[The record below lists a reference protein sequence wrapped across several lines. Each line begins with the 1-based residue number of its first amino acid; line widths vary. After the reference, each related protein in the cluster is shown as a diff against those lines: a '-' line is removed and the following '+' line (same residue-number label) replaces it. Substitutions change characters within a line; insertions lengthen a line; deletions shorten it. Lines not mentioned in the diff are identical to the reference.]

1 MQKELSR
8 LKVKTIKTK
17 RGMTAHMPPSL
28 LNFCPFSLVTR
39 SSNKTVMTQSP
50 WRHSATS
57 ICQTSY
63 RAIRSCDSSSFS
75 QHGAHCYITNFRPRP
90 RPFILPVIHVHE
102 AMPYERNQACTVCR
116 CCPRARD
123 NASTYKLIY

>member
-1 MQKELSR
+1 MAQKSHHR
-8 LKVKTIKTK
+8 LKIQI
-17 RGMTAHMPPSL
+17 RGETVYMSPKL
-28 LNFCPFSLVTR
+28 LNFYPSSLVAR
-39 SSNKTVMTQSP
+39 SNKTVMIQSP
-50 WRHSATS
+50 CRSWRHSATS